1 MVLAQNDPA
10 QRGTAGTR
18 DESEPHPLV
27 TLGVGL
33 LLVVLCI
40 VTTMRRRCCSSV
52 RCPTRSPEGRGHADA
67 EYNFHGSGATRRDF
81 RVGGPLMW
89 NLYSYKAP

>member
-10 QRGTAGTR
+10 QRNTAGAR
-18 DESEPHPLV
+18 DESHPRPLV

-40 VTTMRRRCCSSV
+40 ATTIAAALLLIGSM
-52 RCPTRSPEGRGHADA
+52 ADA
-67 EYNFHGSGATRRDF
+67 Q
-81 RVGGPLMW
+81 L
-89 NLYSYKAP
+89 